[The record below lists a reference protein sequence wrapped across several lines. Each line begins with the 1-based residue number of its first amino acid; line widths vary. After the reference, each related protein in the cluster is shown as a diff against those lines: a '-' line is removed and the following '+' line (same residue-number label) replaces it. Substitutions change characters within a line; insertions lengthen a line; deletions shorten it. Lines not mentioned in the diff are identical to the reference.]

1 MIRKIFY
8 IPYTFFLILTSCTT
22 DSFDIDVSKVFVK
35 QDYIDLDSLFSISNS
50 SLYSELKKIDS
61 GEILSYE
68 LEHCL
73 GIGSLNDS
81 TTKLSLSKF
90 NQDPYIS
97 RVEKHINS
105 SIRPNF
111 STYKNAINDGF
122 RHLKYYFPHGKLPNK
137 IIFMNS
143 LYASSVFCTQNEIG
157 VGLERYLGEKTDVI
171 EELPTQEFFQW
182 MKEGMNKDF
191 LVRDVLTTWI
201 FTHYFQPTDGTLV
214 EQMIHWG
221 KVFYLLEACLP
232 DQPKHVL
239 IRYTQNDFDWA
250 IKNEFQAW
258 KYLVSQ
264 ELVFSKNERDI
275 SNFLNEGPFTVG
287 LPEKGP
293 DRIGQYLGWKIVHSY
308 MEQNENISLKQLLK
322 TPYNQIL
329 QSYKID

>member
-8 IPYTFFLILTSCTT
+8 ISYIFFLFLTSCTT
-22 DSFDIDVSKVFVK
+22 DSFDVDVSKVSIK
-35 QDYIDLDSLFSISNS
+35 QDHIDLDSLILNSNS
-50 SLYSELKKIDS
+50 SLYRELKKIDS

-73 GIGSLNDS
+73 SIGALNDS
-81 TTKLSLSKF
+81 TTILSLSKF
-90 NQDPYIS
+90 IQDPYIS
-97 RVEKHINS
+97 RVERHINTS
-105 SIRPNF
+105 LRPNL
-111 STYKNAINDGF
+111 SMYKNSINDGF
-122 RHLKYYFPHGKLPNK
+122 RHLKYYFPHGKLPNRV
-137 IIFMNS
+137 IYMNS

-157 VGLERYLGEKTDVI
+157 VGFERYLGEKTDVI

-201 FTHYFQPTDGTLV
+201 FTHYFQPADGTLV

-232 DQPKHVL
+232 ELPKHIL
-239 IRYTQNDFDWA
+239 IRYTKSDYEWA
-250 IKNEFQAW
+250 LKNEYQAW

-293 DRIGQYLGWKIVHSY
+293 DRMGQYLGWKIVHSY
-308 MEQNENISLKQLLK
+308 MEQNENISLKQLLN

>member
-8 IPYTFFLILTSCTT
+8 FPYIFFFLLASCT
-22 DSFDIDVSKVFVK
+22 SNPFDVDVSNVSVHHE
-35 QDYIDLDSLFSISNS
+35 YVDLDSLIVTSNESLINEMKKYNS
-50 SLYSELKKIDS
+50 S
-61 GEILSYE
+61 EILTYE
-68 LEHCL
+68 LEYCL
-73 GIGSLNDS
+73 GIGALNDS
-81 TTKLSLSKF
+81 STSISLKRF
-90 NQDPYIS
+90 IQDPYIA
-97 RVEKHINS
+97 RVEKIINKD
-105 SIRPNF
+105 IRP
-111 STYKNAINDGF
+111 SLQDYKSEINDGF
-122 RHLKYYFPHGKLPNK
+122 RHLKFYFPKGKLPNK
-137 IIFMNS
+137 VFFINS
-143 LYASSVFCTQNEIG
+143 LYVNSVFCSENEVGI
-157 VGLERYLGEKTDVI
+157 GLERYLGENTDVI
-171 EELPTQEFFQW
+171 QELPTQEFFQW
-182 MKEGMNKDF
+182 MKEGMNQDF

-201 FTHYFQPTDGTLV
+201 FTHYFQPSEGTLV

-232 DQPKHVL
+232 DQPKHVI
-239 IRYTQNDFDWA
+239 IRYTKTDYDWA
-250 IKNEFQAW
+250 LKNEYQAW

-308 MEQNENISLKQLLK
+308 MEQNENISLKQLLN

>member
-1 MIRKIFY
+1 MIHKIFY
-8 IPYTFFLILTSCTT
+8 ICSLLFLVLTSCTS
-22 DSFDIDVSKVFVK
+22 DPLDIDVSKVKVK
-35 QDYIDLDSLFSISNS
+35 HGYVDLDSLIYLSNS
-50 SLYSELKKIDS
+50 QLITELKKVNF

-68 LEHCL
+68 LEHCI
-73 GIGSLNDS
+73 GIGPLNDTS
-81 TTKLSLSKF
+81 TLQSLELF
-90 NQDPYIS
+90 IEDPYIN
-97 RVEKHINS
+97 RVERRIDKKL
-105 SIRPNF
+105 RPF
-111 STYKNAINDGF
+111 ITDYKNDIDDAF
-122 RHLKYYFPHGKLPNK
+122 RHLNYYFPQGKMPKN
-137 IIFMNS
+137 IYFMNS
-143 LYASSVFCTQNEIG
+143 LYASSVFCTENEIG

-201 FTHYFQPTDGTLV
+201 FTHYFQEADGTLV

-232 DQPKHVL
+232 NNQKHVL
-239 IRYTQNDFDWA
+239 LRYTKSDYDWA
-250 IKNEFQAW
+250 IKNEYQAW

-293 DRIGQYLGWKIVHSY
+293 DRMGQYLGWKIVHSF